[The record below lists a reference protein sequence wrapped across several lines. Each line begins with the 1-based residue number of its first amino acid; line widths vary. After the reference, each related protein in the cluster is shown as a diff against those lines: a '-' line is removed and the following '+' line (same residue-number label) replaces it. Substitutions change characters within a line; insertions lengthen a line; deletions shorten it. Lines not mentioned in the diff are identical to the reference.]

1 MGIKDRRGFG
11 DFVEKTKKGTLRGNS
26 VNYKFKE
33 LLDLAEEF
41 LKDGGH

>member
-1 MGIKDRRGFG
+1 LGILLK
-11 DFVEKTKKGTLRGNS
+11 KQKKGALRGNS